1 MTLNFC
7 EYNRF
12 NQDYDRICRPSGSGD
27 YLFLLLKT
35 PMKVYLED
43 KLHITKENACILY
56 TLQTPQHYQAV
67 KRFCNS
73 YLHFSSDINPCL
85 RFGIP
90 ANTIFYPANYMEIDS
105 LIRDLQQEYFSTA
118 DFREEYIHTLITQ
131 LFISISR
138 TLTSSAVRSEDTG
151 NLYPAFQSLR
161 LQMLS
166 DCQEDW
172 TMERLCQAV
181 NMEKSQ
187 FYVYYRQF
195 FSTTP
200 KNDLLQVRLEKAK
213 KPAEQRSPA
222 GQRSSA
228 SMRFLQPAAF
238 YKILQKILRLRSPG
252 IRENALEAFFLF
264 LHSHILRQSAVDF
277 RIIPLHMDRFHFPV
291 QEAMA
296 CLPRCME
303 LSILLPIYFV
313 PQAQF

>member
-1 MTLNFC
+1 MMTLNFC

-56 TLQTPQHYQAV
+56 TPQTPQHYQAV

-73 YLHFSSDINPCL
+73 YLHFSSDTNPCL

-105 LIRDLQQEYFSTA
+105 FIRDLQQEYFSTA

-200 KNDLLQVRLEKAK
+200 KNDLLQVRLEALQVKEVARLCGFCNLQHFTRYFK
-213 KPAEQRSPA
+213 KYCGCAPREY
-222 GQRSSA
+222 GK
-228 SMRFLQPAAF
+228 MR
-238 YKILQKILRLRSPG
+238 
-252 IRENALEAFFLF
+252 
-264 LHSHILRQSAVDF
+264 
-277 RIIPLHMDRFHFPV
+277 
-291 QEAMA
+291 
-296 CLPRCME
+296 
-303 LSILLPIYFV
+303 
-313 PQAQF
+313 